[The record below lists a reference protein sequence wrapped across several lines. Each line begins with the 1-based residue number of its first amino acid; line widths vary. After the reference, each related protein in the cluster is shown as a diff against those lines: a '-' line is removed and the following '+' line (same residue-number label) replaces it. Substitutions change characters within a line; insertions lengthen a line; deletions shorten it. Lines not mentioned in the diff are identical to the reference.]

1 MLSTPQKDAD
11 KLLRKK
17 QVNGDVRKALQF
29 GSAVFLAIKERY
41 QKSKSHKEKQFIAKI
56 VAKRIRKYRM
66 AKTAHAMLG
75 IPQEAVMIR
84 DDCLLR
90 YNRKTHVSSCRRL
103 STTVD
108 KFFCREDNSRTTTGK
123 RDTVSKGGIKKQRRL
138 LLDTLSR
145 LYNKYTLEN
154 PWSHMSY
161 SLFCTMRP
169 FFVVSPT
176 NKDRETCLC
185 KVHENSRML
194 IEKLNN
200 LKRLPHNVNTVDTC
214 VDAAVCTMPTRSCY
228 ERRCDG
234 CKDNL
239 KFGDVENLQDTVT
252 WEQWETVKEER
263 VIKGKNVVIQ
273 RCVKQT
279 KAGTHLELQN
289 KFEAILSKLC
299 WHIMVMRHQYL
310 QYQTIKEKDT
320 CTMIVD
326 FSENYTCGHN
336 RAIQASHF
344 GASNIQLTLHTG
356 VAYTRSK
363 TLSFLQC
370 FRVHSP

>member
-1 MLSTPQKDAD
+1 MSGRRTNKGVSGRDRQRQHMQKLRENPDKYELFKKKERERYHANKSKKTKATARDKRSQQKKWRISKAASRKRKEKESDRMVEMERNTPPVSPVCVPATTAAAIAAAAAAATACVPESTDTQKKRGRKMVRRDRSKLARKVQSLQQQLEVQQRRVAKYKKRLQRQKVKMLSTPQKDAD

-90 YNRKTHVSSCRRL
+90 YNRKTHVSSRRRL

-176 NKDRETCLC
+176 NKDRETCL
-185 KVHENSRML
+185 
-194 IEKLNN
+194 
-200 LKRLPHNVNTVDTC
+200 
-214 VDAAVCTMPTRSCY
+214 
-228 ERRCDG
+228 
-234 CKDNL
+234 
-239 KFGDVENLQDTVT
+239 Q
-252 WEQWETVKEER
+252 
-263 VIKGKNVVIQ
+263 
-273 RCVKQT
+273 
-279 KAGTHLELQN
+279 GT
-289 KFEAILSKLC
+289 
-299 WHIMVMRHQYL
+299 
-310 QYQTIKEKDT
+310 
-320 CTMIVD
+320 
-326 FSENYTCGHN
+326 
-336 RAIQASHF
+336 
-344 GASNIQLTLHTG
+344 
-356 VAYTRSK
+356 
-363 TLSFLQC
+363 
-370 FRVHSP
+370 